1 MDFINAASTSANHR
15 ISNGVLLSK
24 GVIGRLEDFI
34 AHQNGEKVTSEKNTA
49 RSIATAM
56 NYYYAD
62 NSRLISDDPDKDY
75 AIHRQSCTVVTTS
88 QSSRRDTSA
97 RSTCP
102 EVTIVE
108 TVVCAIPY
116 LRPDDNDNILPH
128 PYLDRAYIDVYG
140 DDFTMHGWVINSNP
154 HHSFRTNSQLPTDE
168 YTIQNMGRKIFTR
181 TGVSVSFL
189 PTRQVLADR
198 IIIHTAEEADLL
210 YVGITCHHGEDKEKG
225 YITMLHNEDFTLGEK
240 L

>member
-1 MDFINAASTSANHR
+1 MNLHQSALEFIEDTIEPVDFINAASTSANHR

-62 NSRLISDDPDKDY
+62 NSRPISDDPDKDY

-88 QSSRRDTSA
+88 QSSRRDTSV

-140 DDFTMHGWVINSNP
+140 DDFTMHGLVIN
-154 HHSFRTNSQLPTDE
+154 
-168 YTIQNMGRKIFTR
+168 
-181 TGVSVSFL
+181 
-189 PTRQVLADR
+189 
-198 IIIHTAEEADLL
+198 
-210 YVGITCHHGEDKEKG
+210 
-225 YITMLHNEDFTLGEK
+225 
-240 L
+240 